1 MNYDNPRNAADFL
14 AVAIMA
20 IAIGTTSCGPGLV
33 SDLLRPAADPQ
44 VSPPET
50 ASFEVENAVDLSWK
64 PDPATDSYIL
74 ERARDTADPCFSAIY
89 SGTGLSFTDSGGVSR
104 ERYLYRLG
112 KIRGNRLFGPSE
124 AALGVFGPVRKDEH
138 EPNGDEASATA
149 LSFERNSNIYFFR
162 SNSGAVIEDID
173 WYAVDVPSRSRT
185 RILITQTTGISQ
197 GDLYT
202 LLDWYVPGETGNPAI
217 VNDSS
222 AREIINYDF
231 KPKRKLIRIS
241 MNSSRCMADYTLE
254 GGTMV
259 NYVIKL
265 AETRSL

>member
-1 MNYDNPRNAADFL
+1 MNIDKHGNAAVFF
-14 AVAIMA
+14 AFAIAA

-50 ASFEVENAVDLSWK
+50 ESFAIENAVDLSWK
-64 PDPATDSYIL
+64 PDPAADSYIL
-74 ERARDTADPCFSAIY
+74 ERARDTADPIFTAIY
-89 SGTGLSFTDSGGVSR
+89 AGTGLSFTDTGGVSR

-112 KIRGNRLFGPSE
+112 KIRGTRLFGPSE
-124 AALGVFGPVRKDEH
+124 GALGVFGPVRKDEH

-149 LSFERNSNIYFFR
+149 LSFERDSNVYFYR
-162 SNSGAVIEDID
+162 SNSGAIIEDID
-173 WYAVDVPSRSRT
+173 WYAIDVPSRSRT
-185 RILITQTTGISQ
+185 LIVITQTTGISQ

-241 MNSSRCMADYTLE
+241 MNPSRCMADCTLE

-259 NYVIKL
+259 NYVIKPV
-265 AETRSL
+265 ETRSL